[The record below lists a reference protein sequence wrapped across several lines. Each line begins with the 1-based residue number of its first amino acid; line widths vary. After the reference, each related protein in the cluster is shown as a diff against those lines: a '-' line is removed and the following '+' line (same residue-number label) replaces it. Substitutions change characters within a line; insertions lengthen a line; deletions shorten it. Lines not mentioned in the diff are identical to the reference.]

1 VQYTR
6 QHVVDMLRRAGF
18 RDAADKAML
27 ELPDS
32 IDVELLAEWAMKHGI
47 TRDAII
53 SQIGGSP

>member
-1 VQYTR
+1 MQYTR

-27 ELPDS
+27 ELPDV
-32 IDVELLAEWAMKHGI
+32 IDVDRLADWAMKHGI

-53 SQIGGSP
+53 SEIGGSP